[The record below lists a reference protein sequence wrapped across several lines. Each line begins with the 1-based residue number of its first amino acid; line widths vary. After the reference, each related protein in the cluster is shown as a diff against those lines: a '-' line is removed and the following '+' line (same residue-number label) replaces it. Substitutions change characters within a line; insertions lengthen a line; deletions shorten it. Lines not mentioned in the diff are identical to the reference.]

1 MPKGD
6 KDSGGVQEGSSEGVR
21 RSSGSG
27 LVLSFGDDRGS
38 GDDDRESEET
48 REREGRIIG
57 SKRSSCGIRAGVT
70 VEELLGVE
78 SIPSMSESEMVATK
92 RLFSEISGS
101 DTEDVG
107 TANSLSKVQT
117 AKRGKTRGS
126 LSRLSAA
133 RQELRERTE
142 EARAADFVSALEKKT
157 RKESKTGNPTPPGP
171 LDIDVETMG
180 PEDLLGAA
188 ESNLEEILSI
198 AARSSNLKGGYA
210 HKIRRATSAVR
221 CIIDALA
228 SRTVVEETRRLTADN
243 GRLRRELANLREEV
257 RAYKRDFEESRA
269 SVAKERSSPMSNEQL
284 GILEKSIAKLVGNL
298 VDGRLAGLEARLPPP
313 AVVRPPLAADKKRE
327 ALEKRATADKSP
339 VPEAAAAR
347 DLPPVLTTPAVCRR
361 REEFPALP
369 VRPEVRPAPTPAQ
382 TKKSKSKGKGK
393 GKGAD
398 QPEPVNPG
406 PSTSRSAAAERPP
419 ESSAA
424 SAKRP
429 EESSA
434 VSAAVPV
441 VESSEP
447 LGGWT
452 EVVRRK
458 TSAKKVAPKQPAQV
472 AAKKPRVQ
480 MPRSTAVLVK
490 LKADAADKGA
500 TYSSALLKAE
510 SAIKLDELGLGPL
523 RIRQSA
529 TGARLIEIPGS
540 TSHEKAD
547 LLAARLSEVLAEEAD
562 ISRPVKCSNF
572 KLTGL
577 SDAATVESVISAVAG
592 VGGCSPTQ
600 VWVGDIQRGS
610 VGTGFARMS
619 CPVMAAKKL
628 VELGSFAVGWSR
640 VTAHLVDARPSHC
653 FRCLGLGHYAA
664 LCPPKMKDRS
674 GLCYRCGTPG
684 HTASGCKAKH
694 PKCAVCSDSSRPSDH
709 VMGGKSCNPP
719 VTRGKV
725 PSSGRGQAA
734 PEADMSE

>member
-1 MPKGD
+1 
-6 KDSGGVQEGSSEGVR
+6 
-21 RSSGSG
+21 
-27 LVLSFGDDRGS
+27 
-38 GDDDRESEET
+38 
-48 REREGRIIG
+48 
-57 SKRSSCGIRAGVT
+57 
-70 VEELLGVE
+70 
-78 SIPSMSESEMVATK
+78 MVASK

-107 TANSLSKVQT
+107 ASNNLLKVQA

-133 RQELRERTE
+133 RQELRERAE
-142 EARAADFVSALEKKT
+142 EARAAEFVAALEKKAQK
-157 RKESKTGNPTPPGP
+157 KESKASNSTPPGP
-171 LDIDVETMG
+171 LDIDVEAMG

-198 AARSSNLKGGYA
+198 AAKSSNLKGGYVN
-210 HKIRRATSAVR
+210 KIRRATSSVR

-228 SRTVVEETRRLTADN
+228 SRTVAEETRRLTADN

-269 SVAKERSSPMSNEQL
+269 SAAKERSSPMSNEQL

-298 VDGRLAGLEARLPPP
+298 VDGRLAGIEARLPPP
-313 AVVRPPLAADKKRE
+313 AVIRPPLAADKKRE
-327 ALEKRATADKSP
+327 ALEKRAAAEKSP
-339 VPEAAAAR
+339 APETAAVR
-347 DLPPVLTTPAVCRR
+347 DTSPVLMSPAVRR
-361 REEFPALP
+361 QREDFPALP
-369 VRPEVRPAPTPAQ
+369 VRPEVRPAPVQP
-382 TKKSKSKGKGK
+382 KKSRSNGKGK
-393 GKGAD
+393 GKGTER
-398 QPEPVNPG
+398 PESVNPG
-406 PSTSRSAAAERPP
+406 PSTSGSAPPEGLADSLATTAERPV
-419 ESSAA
+419 ET
-424 SAKRP
+424 
-429 EESSA
+429 SA
-434 VSAAVPV
+434 VLAAVPV
-441 VESSEP
+441 VESADP

-458 TSAKKVAPKQPAQV
+458 TSAKKAAPKQPAQV

-480 MPRSTAVLVK
+480 MPRSTAVLIK

-510 SAIKLDELGLGPL
+510 GAIKLEELGLGPL

-577 SDAATVESVISAVAG
+577 SDAATVESVKSAVAG
-592 VGGCSPTQ
+592 VGGCSPAQ
-600 VWVGDIQRGS
+600 VWVGNIERGL

-619 CPVMAAKKL
+619 CPVTAAKKL

-640 VTAHLVDARPSHC
+640 VVVHLVDARPSHC
-653 FRCLGLGHYAA
+653 FRCLGLGHFAA
-664 LCPPKMKDRS
+664 MCPPKMKDRS
-674 GLCYRCGTPG
+674 GLCYRCGSPG
-684 HTASGCKAKH
+684 HTMSGCSVAR
-694 PKCAVCSDSSRPSDH
+694 PRCAVCSDAGRPADH
-709 VMGGKSCNPP
+709 VMGGKTCNPP

>member
-1 MPKGD
+1 MPKGV
-6 KDSGGVQEGSSEGVR
+6 KDSGGVQEGSSGL
-21 RSSGSG
+21 G
-27 LVLSFGDDRGS
+27 LVLSFRNDRGS
-38 GDDDRESEET
+38 GDDIRESEEGGEKEK
-48 REREGRIIG
+48 RMVA
-57 SKRSSCGIRAGVT
+57 SKRNLQGVRAGVT
-70 VEELLGVE
+70 IEELLGVE
-78 SIPSMSESEMVATK
+78 SIPSMSESEMVASK

-107 TANSLSKVQT
+107 TANGMSKVQT

-126 LSRLSAA
+126 MSRLSAA

-142 EARAADFVSALEKKT
+142 EARVAEYVAALEKKVQ
-157 RKESKTGNPTPPGP
+157 RKESKVGNPTPPGP
-171 LDIDVETMG
+171 LDIDVEAMG

-198 AARSSNLKGGYA
+198 AAKSSNLKGGYA
-210 HKIRRATSAVR
+210 SKIRRATSAVR

-228 SRTVVEETRRLTADN
+228 SRTVAEETRRLTADN

-269 SVAKERSSPMSNEQL
+269 SAAKERSSPMSNEQL

-298 VDGRLAGLEARLPPP
+298 VDGRLAGIEARLPPP
-313 AVVRPPLAADKKRE
+313 TVVRPPLAADKKRE
-327 ALEKRATADKSP
+327 ALEKRATAEKSP
-339 VPEAAAAR
+339 APETAVVR
-347 DLPPVLTTPAVCRR
+347 DLSPVLTSSAVRR
-361 REEFPALP
+361 QREEFPALP
-369 VRPEVRPAPTPAQ
+369 VRPEVRPAPAPAQ
-382 TKKSKSKGKGK
+382 PKKSRSKGKGK
-393 GKGAD
+393 GAER
-398 QPEPVNPG
+398 PEPVNPG
-406 PSTSRSAAAERPP
+406 PSTSRSAQPERL
-419 ESSAA
+419 A
-424 SAKRP
+424 
-429 EESSA
+429 ESSA
-434 VSAAVPV
+434 VSAATPV
-441 VESSEP
+441 ATSSEV
-447 LGGWT
+447 LDGWT
-452 EVVRRK
+452 EVVRKK
-458 TSAKKVAPKQPAQV
+458 TSVKKVAPKQSAQM
-472 AAKKPRVQ
+472 AAKKPKVQ
-480 MPRSTAVLVK
+480 LPRSTAVLIK
-490 LKADAADKGA
+490 LKADAVDKGA
-500 TYSSALLKAE
+500 SYSSALLKAE
-510 SAIKLDELGLGPL
+510 GAIKLDELGLGPL

-562 ISRPVKCSNF
+562 ISRPVKCCNF

-577 SDAATVESVISAVAG
+577 SDAATVESVRSAVAG
-592 VGGCSPTQ
+592 AGGCSPTQ
-600 VWVGDIQRGS
+600 VWVGVIQRGS

-684 HTASGCKAKH
+684 HTMSGCSVAR
-694 PKCAVCSDSSRPSDH
+694 PKCAVCSDASRPSDH
-709 VMGGKSCNPP
+709 VMGGKTCNPP

-725 PSSGRGQAA
+725 PSSRRGQAA
-734 PEADMSE
+734 PEAEMSE